1 MMGVDMRL
9 AFGQLQ
15 AGVRGGV
22 NTAEAPFIREL
33 EQLPGITVKTFRY
46 GRDGERTS
54 DIARVFSLLLDLA
67 LFAGFLRRYRPNIV
81 HLNSAF
87 DRKAIVRDVGYVI
100 VARLFGSRIFLKYH
114 GSEGSLLLSAKFP
127 WTSLGRFC
135 VRGVAGVGVLSSEE
149 KRNFETAGHP
159 SARIFRVKNAVDC
172 PAFRGGGQRQ
182 RGGIQLLFISRFIP
196 TKGLVESIEA
206 MSHIIPSRPDV
217 KLVCVGDGPDRPIA
231 EALVHRLGLESA
243 VRFTGQIPEREARG
257 YYATSSILIFPTYH
271 DEGFPMV
278 VFQSLAAGLPI
289 ITTRIRAAADYLEQP
304 ANCIWVSPRDPRALA
319 EKVLYML
326 ENPALM
332 QDMSTNNSAL
342 AELFSPPIVAQE
354 YLDIYRRICS

>member
-182 RGGIQLLFISRFIP
+182 R
-196 TKGLVESIEA
+196 
-206 MSHIIPSRPDV
+206 
-217 KLVCVGDGPDRPIA
+217 
-231 EALVHRLGLESA
+231 
-243 VRFTGQIPEREARG
+243 
-257 YYATSSILIFPTYH
+257 
-271 DEGFPMV
+271 EGF
-278 VFQSLAAGLPI
+278 SSCLSHALSDK
-289 ITTRIRAAADYLEQP
+289 RACGV
-304 ANCIWVSPRDPRALA
+304 N
-319 EKVLYML
+319 
-326 ENPALM
+326 
-332 QDMSTNNSAL
+332 
-342 AELFSPPIVAQE
+342 
-354 YLDIYRRICS
+354 